1 MKYKSITSEIKA
13 QLMFPLINSNLKER
27 SLNVLRI

>member
-13 QLMFPLINSNLKER
+13 QLMFSLINSNLIER